1 LCHIFR
7 GLSALI
13 LTALAAI
20 ALVVGQSVDGVTVTT
35 DAASYAP
42 GDQIQV
48 TIDNAGP
55 SRITRGGLD
64 CDDLWPLALEQRQS
78 AGDWQPVPVPPHACM
93 GIASVLVSPGESQ
106 SRTIAMTLDPG
117 TYHVV
122 YAFDDVDNGT
132 QEVSVSDDFD
142 VVAPALTY

>member
-1 LCHIFR
+1 MV
-7 GLSALI
+7 LI
-13 LTALAAI
+13 LILI
-20 ALVVGQSVDGVTVTT
+20 AVAPLLFGQSVDGVSVTT
-35 DAASYAP
+35 DASTYAP

-48 TIDNAGP
+48 SIDNAGP
-55 SRITRGGLD
+55 DHITRGGLD

-78 AGDWQPVPVPPHACM
+78 DGGWQPIPAPRHTCI

-106 SRTIAMTLDPG
+106 SRTISMTLDPG

-132 QEVSVSDDFD
+132 QDESVSDAFD
-142 VVAPALTY
+142 VIAPALTY

>member
-1 LCHIFR
+1 LFPDFPH
-7 GLSALI
+7 LSLLI
-13 LTALAAI
+13 LSVVTAA
-20 ALVVGQSVDGVTVTT
+20 ALVVGQSVDGVSVTT
-35 DAASYAP
+35 DASSYAP

-55 SRITRGGLD
+55 NRITRGGLD
-64 CDDLWPLALEQRQS
+64 CDDIWPLALEQRQS
-78 AGDWQPVPVPPHACM
+78 GGDWQPVPVPSHSCI

-106 SRTIAMTLDPG
+106 SRTISMTLDPG

-142 VVAPALTY
+142 VIAPALTY